1 MPSIPK
7 IQVEYSP
14 RFNRIVIGGLFG
26 TIQSF
31 GLEAFVYSNHLQI
44 EEVIATE
51 PASTEKTIVKRTIE
65 CELLAD
71 PIQMKSIYKWLGTK
85 IEEYEKVFGM
95 IPSLQEIESK
105 AQGKSSEQSV
115 IHDQSHSLPVRDNNV

>member
-1 MPSIPK
+1 VPDIPK

-14 RFNRIVIGGLFG
+14 KFNRIVIGGLFG
-26 TIQSF
+26 SIQSF

-44 EEVIATE
+44 DEVIATE
-51 PASTEKTIVKRTIE
+51 PASTEKTIIKRTIE

-71 PIQMKSIYKWLGTK
+71 PIQMKSMYNWLGTK
-85 IEEYEKVFGM
+85 IEEYEKPFGM
-95 IPSLQEIESK
+95 IPSLQDIQSK

-115 IHDQSHSLPVRDNNV
+115 IDSHSLPVRGRNEV